1 MSDNNDEVISQLLA
15 SGALEVDGI
24 DSETGEFLYRITDKM
39 ERVNKELYDE
49 HINNIYADTM
59 YFWEKGL
66 INFSDFSDTN
76 PTISLTTKAFDPK
89 AIAELPLEKALLFIK
104 VKQALGFF
112 K

>member
-1 MSDNNDEVISQLLA
+1 MSDNNDEIISQLLA

-89 AIAELPLEKALLFIK
+89 AIADLPLEKALLFTK

>member
-1 MSDNNDEVISQLLA
+1 MPDNNDEIIGQLLS

-49 HINNIYADTM
+49 HINSIYADTM

-89 AIAELPLEKALLFIK
+89 AIADLPLEKALLFAK